1 MEVPSKETVELR
13 FGKGKAVNRLDELQ
27 LWLSSAMETDQPLVL
42 LLMSSGNL
50 AGLDLNYFTK
60 SNLS

>member
-1 MEVPSKETVELR
+1 MR
-13 FGKGKAVNRLDELQ
+13 FGKGKSVNRLDELQ
-27 LWLSSAMETDQPLVL
+27 LWLSFSMETDQPVVL